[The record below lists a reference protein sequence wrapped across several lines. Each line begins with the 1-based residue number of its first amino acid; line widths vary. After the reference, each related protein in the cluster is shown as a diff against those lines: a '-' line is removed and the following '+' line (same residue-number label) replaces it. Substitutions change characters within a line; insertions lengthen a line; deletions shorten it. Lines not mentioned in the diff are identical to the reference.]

1 MVASNIHEAYKAS
14 SQSVVHPTAGRLML
28 HMCPKVIS
36 MISSDKDNN
45 NRIRGDREYVLGLTI
60 SPRSESNTIFR
71 LVV

>member
-45 NRIRGDREYVLGLTI
+45 NRIRGEYVLGLTI